1 MRRPPPLGDG
11 PDRGFATAAVGGRDR
26 GDGHGQGEAE
36 DRQAEDQVRRSR
48 AELRHKAETL
58 LLDVEDSIQTAGE
71 GNISKTALNAIREHC
86 DAVRVALDTN
96 DTVALEEAV
105 YELESA
111 SHAFA
116 RDLYQQSDS

>member
-1 MRRPPPLGDG
+1 VAQKVTV
-11 PDRGFATAAVGGRDR
+11 RGSSNLSEDEVHRMIA
-26 GDGHGQGEAE
+26 EAE
-36 DRQAEDQVRRSR
+36 ERHADDQVRRAR

-58 LLDVEDSIQTAGE
+58 LLDVEDSIQIAGE
-71 GNISKTALNAIREHC
+71 GNISKAALDAIRQHC

-105 YELESA
+105 HELESA

-116 RDLYQQSDS
+116 RDLYQQSDH